1 MTKKSTSS
9 FSLLLIIV
17 FALLQTNV
25 NAQLLTVSGKKII
38 NTSNNQEVI
47 LNAMNFGNW
56 MVMEGYMMNSTNQA
70 TAQHK
75 WKQKL
80 TTLIGSTNTATF
92 YNAWLANHVTQADI
106 LEVKKWGFNAVRL
119 PLHYEYF
126 VNLGTPDVW
135 NNQGFTILDSVISW
149 CAAAQIYAIV
159 DLHATP
165 GGQSNN
171 DISDYD
177 NTKPSLWESES
188 NKTKTVNLWRKLS
201 ERYKN
206 EAWIGG
212 YDLINEPAWNLPN
225 GTDLRKLY
233 GRLTDTI
240 RSNNDNHILFIEG
253 NWYSN
258 DYTGLTP
265 AWDPNMVYVFHK
277 YWSDA
282 TSQDI
287 KWITDFREAQ
297 NRPIW
302 CGEHGENSNDHFTK
316 IVETYKANGI
326 GFSWWP
332 MKKFESVN
340 DFADAKYPSGYTDLL
355 NYLGGS
361 NPSLNPNTA
370 FTTLM
375 QLAENVKLAN
385 CKVQSEVLRSIFK
398 QPGNRDTE
406 PFSNNAIPGRIFT
419 PNYDKGMNGYAYSD
433 QAWENVRL
441 TTNIYTAWNNGWV
454 FRNNGVDLE
463 ATTDAVSNG
472 YTVGWFNRGEW
483 LKYTVDVSTAGTYTI
498 EFRVANGN
506 STNGTVQIQ
515 NADGTEILATA
526 TVPPTGGWSTWRSIV
541 VTGALRTSG
550 LQGIRM
556 VNVLGEFNVNSINFI
571 FQNATLPA
579 VLPVAPSQ
587 KVISLKG
594 NNGRFVTFS
603 GTDNLLTCTKS
614 SQGTNEEFIV
624 VDAGNGL
631 IALKAKNGKYV
642 SLNASNNLLY
652 CNASEIGLNEKFTM
666 TDLSGALSFKG
677 SNNLY
682 ISSANGAST
691 GMICDRNT
699 AQAWEYFNWTYL
711 QNVDIVTSVTDE
723 LAANGYKVFPNPV
736 QRSINVSA
744 LSSSLSKNP
753 TIIIYDM
760 GGKAVINTTIKSANK
775 NIDLSSLQSGIYL
788 MRIVEPQKSFSIK
801 FIKD

>member
-1 MTKKSTSS
+1 
-9 FSLLLIIV
+9 
-17 FALLQTNV
+17 
-25 NAQLLTVSGKKII
+25 
-38 NTSNNQEVI
+38 
-47 LNAMNFGNW
+47 
-56 MVMEGYMMNSTNQA
+56 
-70 TAQHK
+70 
-75 WKQKL
+75 
-80 TTLIGSTNTATF
+80 
-92 YNAWLANHVTQADI
+92 
-106 LEVKKWGFNAVRL
+106 
-119 PLHYEYF
+119 
-126 VNLGTPDVW
+126 
-135 NNQGFTILDSVISW
+135 
-149 CAAAQIYAIV
+149 
-159 DLHATP
+159 
-165 GGQSNN
+165 
-171 DISDYD
+171 
-177 NTKPSLWESES
+177 
-188 NKTKTVNLWRKLS
+188 
-201 ERYKN
+201 
-206 EAWIGG
+206 
-212 YDLINEPAWNLPN
+212 
-225 GTDLRKLY
+225 
-233 GRLTDTI
+233 
-240 RSNNDNHILFIEG
+240 
-253 NWYSN
+253 
-258 DYTGLTP
+258 
-265 AWDPNMVYVFHK
+265 MVYVFHK

-385 CKVQSEVLRSIFK
+385 CKVQTEVLRSIFK

-666 TDLSGALSFKG
+666 TDLSGVLSFKG